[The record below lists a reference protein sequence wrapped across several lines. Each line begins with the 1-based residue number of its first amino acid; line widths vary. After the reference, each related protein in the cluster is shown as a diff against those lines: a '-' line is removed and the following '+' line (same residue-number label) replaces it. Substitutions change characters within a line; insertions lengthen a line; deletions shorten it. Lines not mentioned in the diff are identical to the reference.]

1 MILNYKHS
9 LMGLAAGTALLLANG
24 CSKQESPAA
33 PAADSGSKA
42 SSVVSGEK
50 PPAVEAPKAADSQPA
65 VSPSL
70 APVSAATTVD
80 LTKAPATPSATVV
93 AAPATNAVAVQS
105 PKAAADQPTATKAA
119 MVTNGTLGSTLQSA
133 VQPQQL
139 ALAQSATN
147 QLLAALSATN
157 QVAAL
162 GTNQVEVLLQRA
174 KTLSAN
180 QKYQEALDTVT
191 QLYSTKLTPAQKQKA
206 DDLKA
211 QIQTSLT
218 QKATAEAGSALGN
231 FLGGKK

>member
-1 MILNYKHS
+1 MALNYKYS
-9 LMGLAAGTALLLANG
+9 LMGLAAGTALLLAGG

-33 PAADSGSKA
+33 PAADNSPKA
-42 SSVVSGEK
+42 SSVVSGDNA
-50 PPAVEAPKAADSQPA
+50 PAVQAPKAVDSRPA
-65 VSPSL
+65 VSPT
-70 APVSAATTVD
+70 P
-80 LTKAPATPSATVV
+80 APAAAAVPV
-93 AAPATNAVAVQS
+93 AVTTAPATNPVAVQS
-105 PKAAADQPTATKAA
+105 PKAAADQPTATTPVASA
-119 MVTNGTLGSTLQSA
+119 IITNE
-133 VQPQQL
+133 PQRL

-147 QLLAALSATN
+147 QFKALAAARTDQLLAALGTTN
-157 QVAAL
+157 QVLAL

-191 QLYSTKLTPAQKQKA
+191 QLYSTKLTPDQKQKA

-218 QKATAEAGSALGN
+218 QEATAKASSALGN